1 MSADFYNWAGVF
13 RDSTFFFSVV
23 VGTFTFLISLS
34 TLLLWREVRA
44 LRQLATQQSENI
56 QQSLAVANRS
66 AGMSA
71 AVLMQSQRAFIYL
84 SEWITTLGR
93 DQDGTPLRIDIRPRW
108 ENIGVTA
115 ATRVDGWCT
124 FAVIDPD
131 TSIDILIPAYGQPR
145 QQLILAP
152 MKSLS
157 ATALTIPLSDL
168 ATIWSGRSKLIVF
181 ARVEYDDVFPGSKRH
196 ATENCAELTLNRDPM
211 LIPREGAQASPFVT
225 YRVCGVRNTAD

>member
-56 QQSLAVANRS
+56 QQSLAVANHS

-124 FAVIDPD
+124 FAVI
-131 TSIDILIPAYGQPR
+131 
-145 QQLILAP
+145 
-152 MKSLS
+152 
-157 ATALTIPLSDL
+157 
-168 ATIWSGRSKLIVF
+168 
-181 ARVEYDDVFPGSKRH
+181 
-196 ATENCAELTLNRDPM
+196 
-211 LIPREGAQASPFVT
+211 
-225 YRVCGVRNTAD
+225 